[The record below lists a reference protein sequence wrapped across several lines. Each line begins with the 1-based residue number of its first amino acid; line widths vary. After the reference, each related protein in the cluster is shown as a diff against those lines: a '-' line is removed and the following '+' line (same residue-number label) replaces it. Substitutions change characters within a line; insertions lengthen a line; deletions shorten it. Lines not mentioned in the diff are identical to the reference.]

1 MVKHCIFPL
10 LCAALILCFAA
21 GFFVVNVALL
31 KPCFEL
37 GATIKVAEK
46 LTKLDNVSTPT
57 ASNPSLHHKAGIIKL
72 NNTDKKSIKLIGG
85 NIVTAAKLDHNA
97 LTLTCSLKLAVFLD
111 VLFYVFIVLLYWALR
126 PVDVNNNIARKN
138 STRKSVESLFPES
151 ESRC

>member
-21 GFFVVNVALL
+21 GFFFVNVALL

-37 GATIKVAEK
+37 GATVKVAEK
-46 LTKLDNVSTPT
+46 LAKIDNISSP
-57 ASNPSLHHKAGIIKL
+57 ASSNPSLHHRAGFIKP
-72 NNTDKKSIKLIGG
+72 NGTDKKLIKLIGG
-85 NIVTAAKLDHNA
+85 HLVTTAKLDHNA

-126 PVDVNNNIARKN
+126 PVDVNNNIAKRN
-138 STRKSVESLFPES
+138 STKNSVESLFLEN